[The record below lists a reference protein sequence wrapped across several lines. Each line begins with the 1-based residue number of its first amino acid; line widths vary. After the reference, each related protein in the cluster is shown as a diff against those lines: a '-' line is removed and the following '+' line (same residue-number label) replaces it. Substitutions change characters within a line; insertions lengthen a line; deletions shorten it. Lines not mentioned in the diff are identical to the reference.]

1 MGFSLSDL
9 DPIEATK
16 DFNDSIKGVW
26 DDFSGVTQVEEM
38 NEANKDIATARNVF
52 EAEEAAKARDFS
64 MTEAEKN
71 RMFQTA
77 EIQKQLGFQ
86 ERMSNSAVSRR
97 MADLKSAGINPILA
111 GKFDASSPAGA
122 AAAGSQGATAKA
134 NAAGATMQSKP
145 SGAQQL
151 SSALGL
157 AKQAADL
164 KKTQVDTANVAQN
177 IDIAKPGA
185 SVAKDVDK
193 VYNKA
198 SNSFMDVTQAIGKQL
213 GSSAYDL
220 QKKTKS
226 VASKIKN
233 YVIDKGKKMSVNPN
247 LDNKFYNNRIETD
260 YSGN

>member
-1 MGFSLSDL
+1 MSFELSDL

-16 DFNDSIKGVW
+16 NFNDSLGGLW
-26 DDFSGVTQVEEM
+26 NDFTGVTQVEEM
-38 NEANKDIATARNVF
+38 NQANRDIASARNVF
-52 EAEEAAKARDFS
+52 EAQQAAKARQFS

-86 ERMSNSAVSRR
+86 ERMSNTAIQRR
-97 MADLKSAGINPILA
+97 MLDLKRGGINPILA

-185 SVAKDVDK
+185 SVAKDVDE

-198 SNSFMDVTQAIGKQL
+198 SDSFMNVTQAIGKQL

-220 QKKTKS
+220 QKKTKT
-226 VASKIKN
+226 VAGKIKDFA
-233 YVIDKGKKMSVNPN
+233 IDKGTKLTNPISN
-247 LDNKFYNNRIETD
+247 WIETN
-260 YSGN
+260 YSHQ